1 MIRRPPRSTL
11 FPYTTLFRSRT
22 ALDAYHALGCRDWCR
37 VDVRID
43 RFGVP
48 NILELNPLP
57 GIIPD
62 PAMNSCFPKA
72 ARAAGFGY
80 DELIQ
85 EVVRI
90 AWRRLTG
97 RDVPVRTVVGA
108 PRAAPRHAAAASA

>member
-1 MIRRPPRSTL
+1 MDIR
-11 FPYTTLFRSRT
+11 
-22 ALDAYHALGCRDWCR
+22 
-37 VDVRID
+37 VD

-48 NILELNPLP
+48 NVLELNPLP

-72 ARAAGFGY
+72 ARAAGLSY

-97 RDVPVRTVVGA
+97 RDA
-108 PRAAPRHAAAASA
+108 PADHGVTRRAPAPIAPSPIVQPATATA

>member
-1 MIRRPPRSTL
+1 VLPALYREIE
-11 FPYTTLFRSRT
+11 RT
-22 ALDAYHALGCRDWCR
+22 ALEAYQALGCRDWCR
-37 VDVRID
+37 VDLRVD

-48 NILELNPLP
+48 NVLELNPLP

-72 ARAAGFGY
+72 ARAAGFSY

-85 EVVRI
+85 EVVRL

-97 RDVPVRTVVGA
+97 RELAVGA
-108 PRAAPRHAAAASA
+108 GPRRAAPAHQPAAVGA